1 MDFYLLEFRLK
12 GIKNIEKEIAI
23 NFYKQDIRNFN
34 RENYNVK
41 GIFGPNGIGKTAVIK
56 GIEILRN
63 IVLDS
68 DYLILKSSLLN
79 EIINK
84 KLKECYLSSEFL
96 IIDKN
101 NKKHVFEH
109 SVNLKIENGKIIIT
123 KEIINKKKLDRKEI
137 LKTLIIENGKINKEK
152 SNYFKNLDEIEKLS
166 MNLLD
171 RKSIIKLIIDNV
183 EKNIEKEGTNELK
196 SEKFEFIYLYVLYLK
211 VNVFTHSED
220 SHYKMVYINFENQ
233 NWLDKIYIDYVNQE
247 AKKRNILSKTKEK
260 IENLNKNLKR
270 KERFLKLFNP
280 ELNKIEFEKKDFDE
294 NYYEIEYVFN
304 YKDYKINFEYESMGM
319 KSLFRL
325 FDVLDTVNNGG
336 IVFVD
341 EIDMSIHDLYLNR
354 LIEFFAENGKGQFT
368 FTAHNTSILD
378 TLKKYKNSI
387 DFMTEYQE
395 IKPWIKNGNY
405 SPRKQYLEG
414 MLPNMP
420 YNIEYY
426 DFFEIFDTSEEEG

>member
-1 MDFYLLEFRLK
+1 MDFYLLGFRLN

-41 GIFGPNGIGKTAVIK
+41 GIFGRNGIGKTAIIK

-233 NWLDKIYIDYVNQE
+233 NWLDKIYVDYINQE

-325 FDVLDTVNNGG
+325 FDVLDTVNNSG

-354 LIEFFAENGKGQFT
+354 LIEFFAENGKGQFV

-426 DFFEIFDTSEEEG
+426 DFFEIFNTFEEEN

>member
-23 NFYKQDIRNFN
+23 NFYKQDIRKFN

-41 GIFGPNGIGKTAVIK
+41 GIFGRNGIGKTAIIK

-68 DYLILKSSLLN
+68 DYLILKSSLLK

-101 NKKHVFEH
+101 NKKHIFEH
-109 SVNLKIENGKIIIT
+109 SINLKIENGKIIIT
-123 KEIINKKKLDRKEI
+123 KEIIHKKKLDRKEI
-137 LKTLIIENGKINKEK
+137 LKTLIIENGEINKNK
-152 SNYFKNLDEIEKLS
+152 SNYFKNLNEIEKLS

-171 RKSIIKLIIDNV
+171 RKSIIKLIIDDV
-183 EKNIEKEGTNELK
+183 EKNIEKDEPK
-196 SEKFEFIYLYVLYLK
+196 SGKFEFIYLYVLYSK
-211 VNVFTHSED
+211 INIFTHLED

-233 NWLDKIYIDYVNQE
+233 NWLDKIYVDYVNQE
-247 AKKRNILSKTKEK
+247 AKKRNVLSKTKEE
-260 IENLNKNLKR
+260 IENLSKNLKR
-270 KERFLKLFNP
+270 KEIFLKLFNP

-354 LIEFFAENGKGQFT
+354 LIEFFAENGKGQFV

-405 SPRKQYLEG
+405 SPRKQYFEG

-426 DFFEIFDTSEEEG
+426 DFFEIFNMFEEEN

>member
-1 MDFYLLEFRLK
+1 MEFYLLEFRLN
-12 GIKNIEKEIAI
+12 GIKNIEKTIEIS
-23 NFYKQDIRNFN
+23 FYKQDIRNFN

-41 GIFGPNGIGKTAVIK
+41 GIFGRNGIGKTAIIK

-84 KLKECYLSSEFL
+84 KLKECYLSAEFL
-96 IIDKN
+96 VVDKN
-101 NKKHVFEH
+101 NKKHIFEH
-109 SVNLKIENGKIIIT
+109 SINLKIKNGKIIIT

-152 SNYFKNLDEIEKLS
+152 SNYLKNLDEIEKLS

-171 RKSIIKLIIDNV
+171 RKSIIKLVIDDV
-183 EKNIEKEGTNELK
+183 EKNIEKDGTNELK

-211 VNVFTHSED
+211 INVFTHLED

-247 AKKRNILSKTKEK
+247 AKKRNILSKTKEE
-260 IENLNKNLKR
+260 IENLNKNLRR

-280 ELNKIEFEKKDFDE
+280 ELDKIEFEKKDFDE

-354 LIEFFAENGKGQFT
+354 LIEFFTENGKGQFV

-426 DFFEIFDTSEEEG
+426 DFFEIFNTFEQEN

>member
-23 NFYKQDIRNFN
+23 NFYKQDIRKFN

-41 GIFGPNGIGKTAVIK
+41 GIFGRNGIGKTAIIK

-233 NWLDKIYIDYVNQE
+233 NWLDKIYVDYINQE

-325 FDVLDTVNNGG
+325 FDVLDTVNNSG

-354 LIEFFAENGKGQFT
+354 LIEFFAENGKGQFV

-426 DFFEIFDTSEEEG
+426 DFFEIFNTFEEEN

>member
-23 NFYKQDIRNFN
+23 NFYKQDIRKFN

-41 GIFGPNGIGKTAVIK
+41 GIFGRNGIGKTAIIK

-68 DYLILKSSLLN
+68 DYLILKSSLLK

-101 NKKHVFEH
+101 NKKHIFEH
-109 SVNLKIENGKIIIT
+109 SINLKIENEKIIIT

-137 LKTLIIENGKINKEK
+137 LKTLIIENGEINKNK
-152 SNYFKNLDEIEKLS
+152 SNYFKNLNEIEKLS

-171 RKSIIKLIIDNV
+171 RKSIIKLIIDDV
-183 EKNIEKEGTNELK
+183 EKNIEKDEPK
-196 SEKFEFIYLYVLYLK
+196 SGKFEFIYLYVLYSK
-211 VNVFTHSED
+211 INIFTHLED

-233 NWLDKIYIDYVNQE
+233 NWLDKIYVDYVNQE
-247 AKKRNILSKTKEK
+247 AKKRNVLSKTKEE
-260 IENLNKNLKR
+260 IENLSKNLKR
-270 KERFLKLFNP
+270 KEIFLKLFNP

-354 LIEFFAENGKGQFT
+354 LIEFFAENGKGQFV

-426 DFFEIFDTSEEEG
+426 DFFEIFTTSEEEG

>member
-1 MDFYLLEFRLK
+1 M
-12 GIKNIEKEIAI
+12 
-23 NFYKQDIRNFN
+23 
-34 RENYNVK
+34 
-41 GIFGPNGIGKTAVIK
+41 
-56 GIEILRN
+56 
-63 IVLDS
+63 
-68 DYLILKSSLLN
+68 
-79 EIINK
+79 NK
-84 KLKECYLSSEFL
+84 K
-96 IIDKN
+96 
-101 NKKHVFEH
+101 
-109 SVNLKIENGKIIIT
+109 
-123 KEIINKKKLDRKEI
+123 
-137 LKTLIIENGKINKEK
+137 EK
-152 SNYFKNLDEIEKLS
+152 
-166 MNLLD
+166 
-171 RKSIIKLIIDNV
+171 
-183 EKNIEKEGTNELK
+183 
-196 SEKFEFIYLYVLYLK
+196 
-211 VNVFTHSED
+211 
-220 SHYKMVYINFENQ
+220 
-233 NWLDKIYIDYVNQE
+233 
-247 AKKRNILSKTKEK
+247 
-260 IENLNKNLKR
+260 
-270 KERFLKLFNP
+270 FLKLFNP
-280 ELNKIEFEKKDFDE
+280 ELNKIEFKKKDYDQD
-294 NYYEIEYVFN
+294 YYQIEYIFC

-426 DFFEIFDTSEEEG
+426 DFFEIFNISEEKN

>member
-12 GIKNIEKEIAI
+12 GIKNIEKEITI

-41 GIFGPNGIGKTAVIK
+41 GIFGRNGIGKTAIIK

-68 DYLILKSSLLN
+68 DYLILKNSLLN
-79 EIINK
+79 EMINK
-84 KLKECYLSSEFL
+84 KLKKCHLSTEFL
-96 IIDKN
+96 VIDEEKR
-101 NKKHVFEH
+101 KHIFEH
-109 SVNLKIENGKIIIT
+109 SIDLKLENGKIIIT

-137 LKTLIIENGKINKEK
+137 SRTLIIENGEINKSK
-152 SNYFKNLDEIEKLS
+152 SNYFKNLDGIEKLS

-171 RKSIIKLIIDNV
+171 RKSIVKLLVNDIV
-183 EKNIEKEGTNELK
+183 KGRKNRLE
-196 SEKFEFIYLYVLYLK
+196 SEKFEFIYLYVLYSK
-211 VNVFTHSED
+211 INVFTHLED
-220 SHYKMVYINFENQ
+220 SHYKMVSVNFENQ
-233 NWLDKIYIDYVNQE
+233 NWLDKIYIDYINQE
-247 AKKRNILSKTKEK
+247 GKKRNILVKTKEEINFLK
-260 IENLNKNLKR
+260 KSLKR
-270 KERFLKLFNP
+270 KEKFLKLFNP
-280 ELNKIEFEKKDFDE
+280 EIEKIEFEKKDFDE
-294 NYYEIEYVFN
+294 KYYEIEYIFC
-304 YKDYKINFEYESMGM
+304 YKEYKINFEYESMGM

-325 FDVLDTVNNGG
+325 FDVLDTVNNGE
-336 IVFVD
+336 IVFID

-354 LIEFFAENGKGQFT
+354 LIEFFAENGKGQFV

-387 DFMTEYQE
+387 DFVTEYQE

-426 DFFEIFDTSEEEG
+426 DFFEIFNT

>member
-1 MDFYLLEFRLK
+1 M
-12 GIKNIEKEIAI
+12 
-23 NFYKQDIRNFN
+23 
-34 RENYNVK
+34 
-41 GIFGPNGIGKTAVIK
+41 
-56 GIEILRN
+56 
-63 IVLDS
+63 
-68 DYLILKSSLLN
+68 LN

-101 NKKHVFEH
+101 NKKHIFEH
-109 SVNLKIENGKIIIT
+109 SIKLKIENGKIIIT

-137 LKTLIIENGKINKEK
+137 LKTLIIENGEINKEK

-166 MNLLD
+166 MNLLE
-171 RKSIIKLIIDNV
+171 RKSIIKLLVNDIIKD
-183 EKNIEKEGTNELK
+183 KKSKFG
-196 SEKFEFIYLYVLYLK
+196 SEKFEFIYLYTLYSK
-211 VNVFTHSED
+211 INVFTHFED
-220 SHYKMVYINFENQ
+220 IHYKMVSVNFENK
-233 NWLDKIYIDYVNQE
+233 NWLDKIYIDYINQE
-247 AKKRNILSKTKEK
+247 GKKRNILLKTKEEIDFLK
-260 IENLNKNLKR
+260 KSLNR

-280 ELNKIEFEKKDFDE
+280 EIEKIDFEKRDFDE
-294 NYYEIEYVFN
+294 KYYEIEYIFC
-304 YKDYKINFEYESMGM
+304 YKEYKINFEYESMGM

-325 FDVLDTVNNGG
+325 FDVLDTVNNDG

-354 LIEFFAENGKGQFT
+354 LIEFFAENGKGQFI

-387 DFMTEYQE
+387 DFMTEYKE

-426 DFFEIFDTSEEEG
+426 DFFEIFNT

>member
-1 MDFYLLEFRLK
+1 MDFYLLEFKLN

-23 NFYKQDIRNFN
+23 SFYKQDIRKFN

-41 GIFGPNGIGKTAVIK
+41 GIFGRNGIGKTAIIK

-84 KLKECYLSSEFL
+84 KLKECYLSVEFL
-96 IIDKN
+96 VVDKD
-101 NKKHVFEH
+101 NKKHIFEH
-109 SVNLKIENGKIIIT
+109 SINLKIKNGKIIIT
-123 KEIINKKKLDRKEI
+123 KEIINKKKLDRKEV
-137 LKTLIIENGKINKEK
+137 LKTLIIENGEINKDK
-152 SNYFKNLDEIEKLS
+152 SNYFKNLDEIVKLS

-171 RKSIIKLIIDNV
+171 RKSIINLVIDNIG
-183 EKNIEKEGTNELK
+183 EQK
-196 SEKFEFIYLYVLYLK
+196 SEKFEYMYLYLLYLK
-211 VNVFTHSED
+211 INIFTHLED
-220 SHYKMVYINFENQ
+220 NHNKNLFINFEDLK
-233 NWLDKIYIDYVNQE
+233 WFDKVYFDYVNRE
-247 AKKRNILSKTKEK
+247 AKKRNILSKNKEE
-260 IENLNKNLKR
+260 IDFLNKSLKR

-280 ELNKIEFEKKDFDE
+280 ELDKINFEKKDFDE

-354 LIEFFAENGKGQFT
+354 LIEFFAKNGKGQFT

-426 DFFEIFDTSEEEG
+426 DFFEIFNTFEEEN

>member
-1 MDFYLLEFRLK
+1 MEFYLLEFRLK

-23 NFYKQDIRNFN
+23 NFYKQDIRKFN
-34 RENYNVK
+34 RDNYNVK
-41 GIFGPNGIGKTAVIK
+41 GIFGRNGIGKTAIIK

-63 IVLDS
+63 IVLDN
-68 DYLILKSSLLN
+68 DYLILKNSLLN
-79 EIINK
+79 EMINK
-84 KLKECYLSSEFL
+84 KLKKCHLSTEFL
-96 IIDKN
+96 VVDEEKR
-101 NKKHVFEH
+101 KHIFEH
-109 SVNLKIENGKIIIT
+109 SIDLKLENGKIIIT

-137 LKTLIIENGKINKEK
+137 SRTLIIENGEINKSK
-152 SNYFKNLDEIEKLS
+152 SNYFKKLDGIEKLS

-171 RKSIIKLIIDNV
+171 RKSIVKLLVNDIV
-183 EKNIEKEGTNELK
+183 KGRKNRLE
-196 SEKFEFIYLYVLYLK
+196 SEKFEFIYLYVLYSK
-211 VNVFTHSED
+211 INVFTHLED
-220 SHYKMVYINFENQ
+220 SHYKMVSVNFENQ
-233 NWLDKIYIDYVNQE
+233 NWIDKIYIDYINQE
-247 AKKRNILSKTKEK
+247 GKKRNILLKTKEEINFLK
-260 IENLNKNLKR
+260 KSLKR
-270 KERFLKLFNP
+270 KEKFLKLFNP
-280 ELNKIEFEKKDFDE
+280 EIEKIEFEKKDFDE
-294 NYYEIEYVFN
+294 KYYEIEYIFC
-304 YKDYKINFEYESMGM
+304 YKEYKINFEYESMGM

-387 DFMTEYQE
+387 DFVTEYQE

-426 DFFEIFDTSEEEG
+426 DFFEIFNT

>member
-1 MDFYLLEFRLK
+1 MEFYLLEFRLN
-12 GIKNIEKEIAI
+12 GIKNIEKTIEIS
-23 NFYKQDIRNFN
+23 FYKQDIRNFN
-34 RENYNVK
+34 RGNYNVK
-41 GIFGPNGIGKTAVIK
+41 GIFGRNGIGKTAVIK

-171 RKSIIKLIIDNV
+171 RKSIIKLVIDDV
-183 EKNIEKEGTNELK
+183 EKNIEKDWTNELK
-196 SEKFEFIYLYVLYLK
+196 SEKFGFIYLNVLYLK
-211 VNVFTHSED
+211 INVFTHLED
-220 SHYKMVYINFENQ
+220 SHYKMVYINFGNQ
-233 NWLDKIYIDYVNQE
+233 NWLDKIYVDYINQE

-325 FDVLDTVNNGG
+325 FDVLDTVNNSG

-426 DFFEIFDTSEEEG
+426 DFFEIFNTFEE

>member
-1 MDFYLLEFRLK
+1 MEFYLLEFRLN
-12 GIKNIEKEIAI
+12 GIKNIEKTIEIS
-23 NFYKQDIRNFN
+23 FYKQDIRNFN

-41 GIFGPNGIGKTAVIK
+41 GIFGRNGIGKTAVIK

-84 KLKECYLSSEFL
+84 KLKECYLSAEFL
-96 IIDKN
+96 VVDKN
-101 NKKHVFEH
+101 NKKHIFEH
-109 SVNLKIENGKIIIT
+109 SINLKIENGKIIIT

-137 LKTLIIENGKINKEK
+137 LKTLIIENGNINKEK

-211 VNVFTHSED
+211 VNVFTHLED

-247 AKKRNILSKTKEK
+247 AKKRNILSKTKEE

-426 DFFEIFDTSEEEG
+426 DFFEIFNTFEEEN

>member
-1 MDFYLLEFRLK
+1 MDFYLLEFRLN
-12 GIKNIEKEIAI
+12 GIKNIEKEIVI
-23 NFYKQDIRNFN
+23 SFYKQDIRNFN

-41 GIFGPNGIGKTAVIK
+41 GIFGRNGIGKTAIIK

-63 IVLDS
+63 IVID
-68 DYLILKSSLLN
+68 DEYLILKNDLLM
-79 EIINK
+79 ELINK
-84 KLKECYLSSEFL
+84 KLKECYLSTEFL
-96 IIDKN
+96 VIDEEN
-101 NKKHVFEH
+101 NKHVLEH
-109 SVNLKIENGKIIIT
+109 VINLKIKNGKVIIT

-137 LKTLIIENGKINKEK
+137 LKTLIILNEKIDKNN
-152 SNYFKNLDEIEKLS
+152 SNYFENLNEIESIS
-166 MNLLD
+166 MNLLSK
-171 RKSIIKLIIDNV
+171 RSIIKLIFENLKENKEYL
-183 EKNIEKEGTNELK
+183 EKIEE
-196 SEKFEFIYLYVLYLK
+196 FEIAYIYILYLK
-211 VNVFTHSED
+211 INIYTHLDDEYYRIFSLKFTDEKWFNDIFFDLMNREGRNKKFISKDRKED
-220 SHYKMVYINFENQ
+220 
-233 NWLDKIYIDYVNQE
+233 L
-247 AKKRNILSKTKEK
+247 EK
-260 IENLNKNLKR
+260 NLNK
-270 KERFLKLFNP
+270 KEKFLKLFNP
-280 ELNKIEFEKKDFDE
+280 ELNKIEFEKKDYDQD
-294 NYYEIEYVFN
+294 YYEIEYIFC
-304 YKDYKINFEYESMGM
+304 YKDYKINLQYESMGM

-325 FDVLDTVNNGG
+325 FDALDTVNNGG

-426 DFFEIFDTSEEEG
+426 DFFEIFTTSEEEG

>member
-23 NFYKQDIRNFN
+23 NFYKQDIRKFN

-41 GIFGPNGIGKTAVIK
+41 GIFGRNGIGKTAIIK

-68 DYLILKSSLLN
+68 DYLTLKNSLLN
-79 EIINK
+79 EMINK
-84 KLKECYLSSEFL
+84 KLKKCYLSTEFL
-96 IIDKN
+96 VIDEDN
-101 NKKHVFEH
+101 RKHIFEH
-109 SVNLKIENGKIIIT
+109 SIDLKLENGKVIII

-137 LKTLIIENGKINKEK
+137 LRTLIIENGEINRSK

-166 MNLLD
+166 MNLLE
-171 RKSIIKLIIDNV
+171 RKSIIKLLVNDIIKDKKSKF
-183 EKNIEKEGTNELK
+183 E
-196 SEKFEFIYLYVLYLK
+196 SEKFEFIYLYALYSK
-211 VNVFTHSED
+211 INVFTHLED
-220 SHYKMVYINFENQ
+220 IHYKMVSVNFENQ
-233 NWLDKIYIDYVNQE
+233 NWLDKIYIDYINQE
-247 AKKRNILSKTKEK
+247 GKKRNILLKTKEEIDFLK
-260 IENLNKNLKR
+260 KSLNR

-280 ELNKIEFEKKDFDE
+280 EIGKIDFEKRDFDE
-294 NYYEIEYVFN
+294 KYYEIEYIFC
-304 YKDYKINFEYESMGM
+304 YKEYKINFEYESMGM

-354 LIEFFAENGKGQFT
+354 LIEFFAENGKGQFV

-387 DFMTEYQE
+387 DFMTEYKE
-395 IKPWIKNGNY
+395 IKPWIKNGHY

-426 DFFEIFDTSEEEG
+426 DFFEIFNT

>member
-1 MDFYLLEFRLK
+1 MEFYLLEFRLK

-23 NFYKQDIRNFN
+23 NFYKQDIRKFN
-34 RENYNVK
+34 RDNYNVK
-41 GIFGPNGIGKTAVIK
+41 GIFGRNGIGKTAIIK

-63 IVLDS
+63 IVLDN
-68 DYLILKSSLLN
+68 DYLILKNSLLN
-79 EIINK
+79 EMINK
-84 KLKECYLSSEFL
+84 KLKKCHLSTEFL
-96 IIDKN
+96 VIDEEKR
-101 NKKHVFEH
+101 KHIFEH
-109 SVNLKIENGKIIIT
+109 SIDLKLENGKIIIT

-137 LKTLIIENGKINKEK
+137 SRTLIIENGKINKSK
-152 SNYFKNLDEIEKLS
+152 SNYFKNLDGIEKLS

-171 RKSIIKLIIDNV
+171 RKSIVKLLVNDIV
-183 EKNIEKEGTNELK
+183 KGRKNRLE
-196 SEKFEFIYLYVLYLK
+196 SEKFEFIYLYVLYSK
-211 VNVFTHSED
+211 INVFTHLED
-220 SHYKMVYINFENQ
+220 SHYKMVSVNFENQ
-233 NWLDKIYIDYVNQE
+233 NWLDKIYIDYINQE
-247 AKKRNILSKTKEK
+247 GKKRNILLKTKEEINFLK
-260 IENLNKNLKR
+260 KSLKR
-270 KERFLKLFNP
+270 KEKFLKLFNP
-280 ELNKIEFEKKDFDE
+280 EIEKIEFEKKDFDE
-294 NYYEIEYVFN
+294 KYYEIEYIFC
-304 YKDYKINFEYESMGM
+304 YKEYKINFEYESMGM

-325 FDVLDTVNNGG
+325 FDVLDTINNGG

-387 DFMTEYQE
+387 DFITEYQE

-426 DFFEIFDTSEEEG
+426 DFFEIFNTFEEEN

>member
-1 MDFYLLEFRLK
+1 MEFYLLEFRLN
-12 GIKNIEKEIAI
+12 GIKNIEKEIVI
-23 NFYKQDIRNFN
+23 SFYKQDIRKFN

-41 GIFGPNGIGKTAVIK
+41 GIFGRNGIGKTAVIK

-68 DYLILKSSLLN
+68 DYLILKSGLLN

-84 KLKECYLSSEFL
+84 KLKECYLSAEFL
-96 IIDKN
+96 VVDKN
-101 NKKHVFEH
+101 NKKHIFEH
-109 SVNLKIENGKIIIT
+109 SINLKIENGKIIIT

-137 LKTLIIENGKINKEK
+137 LKTLIIENGKINKNK

-171 RKSIIKLIIDNV
+171 RKSIVNLIMN
-183 EKNIEKEGTNELK
+183 NIYENYGEMKIEDIGKENLD
-196 SEKFEFIYLYVLYLK
+196 FIHMHILYHTI
-211 VNVFTHSED
+211 NIFTHVED
-220 SHYKMVYINFENQ
+220 EYYKIFSP
-233 NWLDKIYIDYVNQE
+233 KITDEKWFNEVFFDLMNRE
-247 AKKRNILSKTKEK
+247 GRNKKFIFKDRIEDLEK
-260 IENLNKNLKR
+260 NLNK
-270 KERFLKLFNP
+270 KEKFLKLFNP

-325 FDVLDTVNNGG
+325 FDVLDTINNGG

-426 DFFEIFDTSEEEG
+426 DFFEIFTTSEEEG

>member
-23 NFYKQDIRNFN
+23 NFYKQDIRKFN

-41 GIFGPNGIGKTAVIK
+41 GIFGRNGIGKTAIIK

-68 DYLILKSSLLN
+68 DYLTLKNSLLN
-79 EIINK
+79 EMINK
-84 KLKECYLSSEFL
+84 KLKKCYLSTEFL
-96 IIDKN
+96 VIDEDN
-101 NKKHVFEH
+101 RKHIFEH
-109 SVNLKIENGKIIIT
+109 SIDLKLENGKVIII

-137 LKTLIIENGKINKEK
+137 LRTLIIENGEINRSK

-166 MNLLD
+166 MNLLE
-171 RKSIIKLIIDNV
+171 RKSIIKLLVNDIIKDKKSKF
-183 EKNIEKEGTNELK
+183 E
-196 SEKFEFIYLYVLYLK
+196 SEKFEFIYLYALYSK
-211 VNVFTHSED
+211 INVFTHLED
-220 SHYKMVYINFENQ
+220 IHYKMVSVNFENQ
-233 NWLDKIYIDYVNQE
+233 NWLDKIYIDYINQE
-247 AKKRNILSKTKEK
+247 GKKRNILLKTKEEIDFLK
-260 IENLNKNLKR
+260 KSLNR

-280 ELNKIEFEKKDFDE
+280 EIGKIDFEKRDFDE
-294 NYYEIEYVFN
+294 KYYEIEYIFC
-304 YKDYKINFEYESMGM
+304 YKEYKINFEYESMGM

-341 EIDMSIHDLYLNR
+341 EIDMSTHDLYLNR
-354 LIEFFAENGKGQFT
+354 LIEFFAENGKGQFV

-387 DFMTEYQE
+387 DFMTEYKE

-426 DFFEIFDTSEEEG
+426 DFFEIFNT

>member
-1 MDFYLLEFRLK
+1 MDFYLLEFKLD

-23 NFYKQDIRNFN
+23 SFYKQDIRKFN

-41 GIFGPNGIGKTAVIK
+41 GIFGRNGIGKTAIIK

-233 NWLDKIYIDYVNQE
+233 NWLDKIYVDYINQE

-341 EIDMSIHDLYLNR
+341 EIDMSIHDLYLNK

-426 DFFEIFDTSEEEG
+426 DFFEIFNISEEKN

>member
-1 MDFYLLEFRLK
+1 MDFYLLGFRLN

-41 GIFGPNGIGKTAVIK
+41 GIFGRNGIGKTAIIK

-101 NKKHVFEH
+101 NKKHVFKH

-211 VNVFTHSED
+211 VNVFTHLED
-220 SHYKMVYINFENQ
+220 SYYKMVYINFENQ
-233 NWLDKIYIDYVNQE
+233 NWLDKIYVDYINQE

-280 ELNKIEFEKKDFDE
+280 ELNKIEFEKKDSDE

-354 LIEFFAENGKGQFT
+354 LIEFFAENGKGQFV

-426 DFFEIFDTSEEEG
+426 DFFEIFTASEEEG

>member
-1 MDFYLLEFRLK
+1 MDFYLLEFKLN

-23 NFYKQDIRNFN
+23 SFYKQDIRKFN

-41 GIFGPNGIGKTAVIK
+41 GIFGRNGIGKTAIIK

-68 DYLILKSSLLN
+68 DYLILKSNLLN

-101 NKKHVFEH
+101 NKKHIFEH
-109 SVNLKIENGKIIIT
+109 SINLKIENGKIIIT

-137 LKTLIIENGKINKEK
+137 LKTLIIENGKINKNK

-171 RKSIIKLIIDNV
+171 RKSIANLIMNNIYENYGEMKIEDIGKENLDFIHMHILYHTINIFTHVEDEYYKIFSPKITDEKWFNEVFFDLMNREGKNKKLIKKIKKEIENL
-183 EKNIEKEGTNELK
+183 EKNIKR
-196 SEKFEFIYLYVLYLK
+196 
-211 VNVFTHSED
+211 
-220 SHYKMVYINFENQ
+220 KMV
-233 NWLDKIYIDYVNQE
+233 
-247 AKKRNILSKTKEK
+247 
-260 IENLNKNLKR
+260 
-270 KERFLKLFNP
+270 FLKIFNP
-280 ELNKIEFEKKDFDE
+280 EIKKIEFEKKDYDQD
-294 NYYEIEYVFN
+294 YYEIEYIFC
-304 YKDYKINFEYESMGM
+304 YKDYKINLQYESMGM

-336 IVFVD
+336 IVFID

-426 DFFEIFDTSEEEG
+426 DFFEIFNTFEEEN

>member
-34 RENYNVK
+34 RKNYNVK
-41 GIFGPNGIGKTAVIK
+41 GIFGRNGIGKTAIIK

-233 NWLDKIYIDYVNQE
+233 NWLDKIYVDYINQE

-325 FDVLDTVNNGG
+325 FDVLDTVNNSG

-354 LIEFFAENGKGQFT
+354 LIEFFAENGKGQFV

>member
-41 GIFGPNGIGKTAVIK
+41 GIFGRNGIGKTAIIK

-68 DYLILKSSLLN
+68 DYLTLKNSLLN
-79 EIINK
+79 EMINK
-84 KLKECYLSSEFL
+84 KLKKCYLSTEFL
-96 IIDKN
+96 VIDEDN
-101 NKKHVFEH
+101 RKHIFEH
-109 SVNLKIENGKIIIT
+109 SIDLKLENGKVIII

-137 LKTLIIENGKINKEK
+137 LRTLIIENGEINRSK

-166 MNLLD
+166 MNLLE
-171 RKSIIKLIIDNV
+171 RKSIIKLLVNDIIKDKKSKF
-183 EKNIEKEGTNELK
+183 E
-196 SEKFEFIYLYVLYLK
+196 SEKFEFIYLYALYSK
-211 VNVFTHSED
+211 INVFTHLED
-220 SHYKMVYINFENQ
+220 IHYKMVSVNFENQ
-233 NWLDKIYIDYVNQE
+233 NWLDKIYIDYINQE
-247 AKKRNILSKTKEK
+247 GKKRNILLKTKEEIDFLK
-260 IENLNKNLKR
+260 KSLNR

-280 ELNKIEFEKKDFDE
+280 EIGKIDFEKRDFDE
-294 NYYEIEYVFN
+294 KYYEIEYIFC
-304 YKDYKINFEYESMGM
+304 YKEYKINFEYESMGM

-354 LIEFFAENGKGQFT
+354 LIEFFAENGKGQFV

-387 DFMTEYQE
+387 DFMTEYKE
-395 IKPWIKNGNY
+395 IKPWKKNGNY

-426 DFFEIFDTSEEEG
+426 DFFEIFNT

>member
-1 MDFYLLEFRLK
+1 MEFYLLEFRLK

-23 NFYKQDIRNFN
+23 NFYKQDIRKFN
-34 RENYNVK
+34 RDNYNVK
-41 GIFGPNGIGKTAVIK
+41 GIFGRNGIGKTAIIK

-63 IVLDS
+63 IVLDN
-68 DYLILKSSLLN
+68 DYLILKNSLLN
-79 EIINK
+79 EMINK
-84 KLKECYLSSEFL
+84 KLKKCHLSTEFL
-96 IIDKN
+96 VVDEEKR
-101 NKKHVFEH
+101 KHIFEH
-109 SVNLKIENGKIIIT
+109 SIDLKLENGKIIIT

-137 LKTLIIENGKINKEK
+137 SRTLIIENGEINKSK
-152 SNYFKNLDEIEKLS
+152 SNYFKKLDGIEKLS

-171 RKSIIKLIIDNV
+171 RKSIVKLLVNDIV
-183 EKNIEKEGTNELK
+183 KGRKNRLE
-196 SEKFEFIYLYVLYLK
+196 SEKFEFIYLYVLYSK
-211 VNVFTHSED
+211 INVFTHLED
-220 SHYKMVYINFENQ
+220 SHYKMVSVNFENQ
-233 NWLDKIYIDYVNQE
+233 NWLDKIYIDYINQE
-247 AKKRNILSKTKEK
+247 GKKRNILLKTKEEINFLK
-260 IENLNKNLKR
+260 KSLKR
-270 KERFLKLFNP
+270 KEKFLKLFNP
-280 ELNKIEFEKKDFDE
+280 EIEKIEFEKKDFDE
-294 NYYEIEYVFN
+294 KYYEIEYIFC
-304 YKDYKINFEYESMGM
+304 YKEYKINFEYESMGM

-354 LIEFFAENGKGQFT
+354 LIEFFAENGKGQFV

-387 DFMTEYQE
+387 DFVTEYQE

-426 DFFEIFDTSEEEG
+426 DFFEIFNM

>member
-1 MDFYLLEFRLK
+1 MDFYLLGFRLN

-41 GIFGPNGIGKTAVIK
+41 GIFGRNGIGKTAIIK

-63 IVLDS
+63 IVLDN
-68 DYLILKSSLLN
+68 DYLILKNSLLN
-79 EIINK
+79 EMINK
-84 KLKECYLSSEFL
+84 KLKKCHLSTEFL
-96 IIDKN
+96 VIDEEKR
-101 NKKHVFEH
+101 KHIFEH
-109 SVNLKIENGKIIIT
+109 SIDLKLENGKIIIT

-137 LKTLIIENGKINKEK
+137 SRTLIIENGEINKSK
-152 SNYFKNLDEIEKLS
+152 SNYFKNLDGIEKLS

-171 RKSIIKLIIDNV
+171 RKSIVKLLVNDIV
-183 EKNIEKEGTNELK
+183 KGRKNRLE
-196 SEKFEFIYLYVLYLK
+196 SEKFEFIYLYVLYSK
-211 VNVFTHSED
+211 INVFTHLED
-220 SHYKMVYINFENQ
+220 SHYKMVSVNFENQ
-233 NWLDKIYIDYVNQE
+233 NWLDKIYIDYINQE
-247 AKKRNILSKTKEK
+247 GKKRNILLKTKEEINFLK
-260 IENLNKNLKR
+260 KSLKR
-270 KERFLKLFNP
+270 KEKFLKLFNP
-280 ELNKIEFEKKDFDE
+280 EIEKIEFEKKDFDE
-294 NYYEIEYVFN
+294 KYYEIEYIFC
-304 YKDYKINFEYESMGM
+304 YKEYKINFEYESMGM

-354 LIEFFAENGKGQFT
+354 LIEFFAENGKGQFV

-387 DFMTEYQE
+387 DFVTEYQE

-426 DFFEIFDTSEEEG
+426 DFFEIFNT

>member
-1 MDFYLLEFRLK
+1 MEFYLLEFRLK

-23 NFYKQDIRNFN
+23 NFYKQDIRKFN
-34 RENYNVK
+34 RDNYNVK
-41 GIFGPNGIGKTAVIK
+41 GIFGRNGIGKTAIIK

-63 IVLDS
+63 IVLDN
-68 DYLILKSSLLN
+68 DYLILKNSLLN
-79 EIINK
+79 EMINK
-84 KLKECYLSSEFL
+84 KLKKCHLSTEFL
-96 IIDKN
+96 VVDEEKR
-101 NKKHVFEH
+101 KHIFEH
-109 SVNLKIENGKIIIT
+109 SIDLKLENGKIIIT

-137 LKTLIIENGKINKEK
+137 SRTLIIENGEINKSK
-152 SNYFKNLDEIEKLS
+152 SNYFKKLDGIEKLS

-171 RKSIIKLIIDNV
+171 RKSIVKLLVNDIV
-183 EKNIEKEGTNELK
+183 KGRKNRLE
-196 SEKFEFIYLYVLYLK
+196 SEKFEFIYLYVLYSK
-211 VNVFTHSED
+211 INVFTHLED
-220 SHYKMVYINFENQ
+220 SHYKMVSVNFENQ
-233 NWLDKIYIDYVNQE
+233 NWLDKIYIDYINQE
-247 AKKRNILSKTKEK
+247 GKKRNILLKTKEEINFLK
-260 IENLNKNLKR
+260 KSLKR
-270 KERFLKLFNP
+270 KEKFLKLFNP
-280 ELNKIEFEKKDFDE
+280 EIEKIEFEKKDFDE
-294 NYYEIEYVFN
+294 KYYEIEYIFC
-304 YKDYKINFEYESMGM
+304 YKEYKINFEYESMGM

-341 EIDMSIHDLYLNR
+341 EIDMSINDLYLNR
-354 LIEFFAENGKGQFT
+354 LIEFFAENGKGQFV

-387 DFMTEYQE
+387 DFVTEYQE

-426 DFFEIFDTSEEEG
+426 DFFEIFNT

>member
-1 MDFYLLEFRLK
+1 MEFYLLEFRLK

-23 NFYKQDIRNFN
+23 NFYKQDIRKFN
-34 RENYNVK
+34 RDNYNVK
-41 GIFGPNGIGKTAVIK
+41 GIFGRNGIGKTAIIK

-63 IVLDS
+63 IVLDN
-68 DYLILKSSLLN
+68 DYLILKNSLLN
-79 EIINK
+79 EMINK
-84 KLKECYLSSEFL
+84 KLKKCHLSTEFL
-96 IIDKN
+96 VVDEEKR
-101 NKKHVFEH
+101 KHIFEH
-109 SVNLKIENGKIIIT
+109 SIDLKLENGKIIIT

-137 LKTLIIENGKINKEK
+137 SRTLIIENGEINKSK
-152 SNYFKNLDEIEKLS
+152 SNYFKKLDGIEKLS

-171 RKSIIKLIIDNV
+171 RKSIVKLLVNDIV
-183 EKNIEKEGTNELK
+183 KGRKNRLE
-196 SEKFEFIYLYVLYLK
+196 SEKFEFIYLYVLYSK
-211 VNVFTHSED
+211 INVFTHLED
-220 SHYKMVYINFENQ
+220 SHYKMVSVNFENQ
-233 NWLDKIYIDYVNQE
+233 NWLDKIYIDYINQE
-247 AKKRNILSKTKEK
+247 GKKRNILLKTKEEINFLK
-260 IENLNKNLKR
+260 KSLKR
-270 KERFLKLFNP
+270 KEKFLKLFNP
-280 ELNKIEFEKKDFDE
+280 EIEKIEFEKKDFDE
-294 NYYEIEYVFN
+294 KYYEIEYIFC
-304 YKDYKINFEYESMGM
+304 YKEYKINFEYESMGM

-325 FDVLDTVNNGG
+325 FDVLDTVNNSG

-354 LIEFFAENGKGQFT
+354 LIEFFAENGKGQFV

-387 DFMTEYQE
+387 DFVTEYQE

-426 DFFEIFDTSEEEG
+426 DFFEIFNT

>member
-1 MDFYLLEFRLK
+1 MDFYLLEFKLN
-12 GIKNIEKEIAI
+12 GIKNIEKEIVI
-23 NFYKQDIRNFN
+23 SFYKQDIRKFN

-41 GIFGPNGIGKTAVIK
+41 GIFGRNGIGKTAVIK

-68 DYLILKSSLLN
+68 DYLILKSGLLN

-84 KLKECYLSSEFL
+84 KLKECYLSAEFL
-96 IIDKN
+96 VVDKK
-101 NKKHVFEH
+101 NKKHIFEH
-109 SVNLKIENGKIIIT
+109 SINLKIENGKIIIT

-137 LKTLIIENGKINKEK
+137 LKTLIIENGKINKNK

-171 RKSIIKLIIDNV
+171 RKSIINLIMN
-183 EKNIEKEGTNELK
+183 NIYENYGEMKIEDIGKENLD
-196 SEKFEFIYLYVLYLK
+196 FIHMHILYHTI
-211 VNVFTHSED
+211 NIFTHVED
-220 SHYKMVYINFENQ
+220 EYYKIFSP
-233 NWLDKIYIDYVNQE
+233 KITDEKWFNEVFFHLMNRE
-247 AKKRNILSKTKEK
+247 GRNKKFIFKDRIEDLEK
-260 IENLNKNLKR
+260 NLNK
-270 KERFLKLFNP
+270 KEKFLKLFNP
-280 ELNKIEFEKKDFDE
+280 ELNKIEFKKKDYDQD
-294 NYYEIEYVFN
+294 YYQIEYIFC

-325 FDVLDTVNNGG
+325 FNVLDTLNNGG

-426 DFFEIFDTSEEEG
+426 DFFEIFTTSEEEG

>member
-1 MDFYLLEFRLK
+1 MDFYLLGFRLN

-41 GIFGPNGIGKTAVIK
+41 GIFGRNGIGKTAIIK

-101 NKKHVFEH
+101 NKKHIFEH
-109 SVNLKIENGKIIIT
+109 SINLKIENGKIIIT

-233 NWLDKIYIDYVNQE
+233 NWLDKIYVDYINQE

-325 FDVLDTVNNGG
+325 FDVLDTINNSG

-354 LIEFFAENGKGQFT
+354 LIEFFAENGKGQFV

-426 DFFEIFDTSEEEG
+426 DFFEIFNTFEEEN

>member
-23 NFYKQDIRNFN
+23 NFYKQDIRKFN
-34 RENYNVK
+34 RDNYNVK
-41 GIFGPNGIGKTAVIK
+41 GIFGRNGIGKTAIIK

-63 IVLDS
+63 IVLDN
-68 DYLILKSSLLN
+68 DYLILKNSLLN
-79 EIINK
+79 EMINK
-84 KLKECYLSSEFL
+84 KLKKCHLSTEFL
-96 IIDKN
+96 VIDEEKR
-101 NKKHVFEH
+101 KHIFEH
-109 SVNLKIENGKIIIT
+109 SIDLKLENGKIIIT

-137 LKTLIIENGKINKEK
+137 SRTLIIENGEINKSK
-152 SNYFKNLDEIEKLS
+152 SNYFKNLDGIEKLS

-171 RKSIIKLIIDNV
+171 RKSIVKLLVNDIV
-183 EKNIEKEGTNELK
+183 KGRKNRLE
-196 SEKFEFIYLYVLYLK
+196 SEKFEFIYLYVLYSK
-211 VNVFTHSED
+211 INVFTHLED
-220 SHYKMVYINFENQ
+220 SHYKMVSVNFENQ
-233 NWLDKIYIDYVNQE
+233 NWLDKIYIDYINQE
-247 AKKRNILSKTKEK
+247 GKKRNILLKTKEEINFLK
-260 IENLNKNLKR
+260 KSLKR
-270 KERFLKLFNP
+270 KEKFLKLFNP
-280 ELNKIEFEKKDFDE
+280 EIEKIEFEKKDFDE
-294 NYYEIEYVFN
+294 KYYEIEYIFC
-304 YKDYKINFEYESMGM
+304 YKEYKINFEYESMGM

-354 LIEFFAENGKGQFT
+354 LIEFFAENGKGQFV

-387 DFMTEYQE
+387 DFVTEYQE

-426 DFFEIFDTSEEEG
+426 DFFEIFNT

>member
-1 MDFYLLEFRLK
+1 MEFYLLEFRLK

-23 NFYKQDIRNFN
+23 NFYKQDIRKFN

-41 GIFGPNGIGKTAVIK
+41 GIFGRNGIGKTAIIK

-68 DYLILKSSLLN
+68 DYLTLKNSLLN
-79 EIINK
+79 EMINK
-84 KLKECYLSSEFL
+84 KLKKCYLSTEFL
-96 IIDKN
+96 VIDEDN
-101 NKKHVFEH
+101 RKHIFEH
-109 SVNLKIENGKIIIT
+109 SIDLKLENGKVIII

-137 LKTLIIENGKINKEK
+137 LRTLIIENGEINRSK

-166 MNLLD
+166 MNLLE
-171 RKSIIKLIIDNV
+171 RKSIIKLLVNDIIKDKKSKF
-183 EKNIEKEGTNELK
+183 E
-196 SEKFEFIYLYVLYLK
+196 SEKFEFIYLYALYSK
-211 VNVFTHSED
+211 INVFTHLED
-220 SHYKMVYINFENQ
+220 IHYKMVSVNFENQ
-233 NWLDKIYIDYVNQE
+233 NWLDKIYIDYINQE
-247 AKKRNILSKTKEK
+247 GKKRNILLKTKEEIDFLK
-260 IENLNKNLKR
+260 KSLNR

-280 ELNKIEFEKKDFDE
+280 EIGKIDFEKRDFDE
-294 NYYEIEYVFN
+294 KYYEIEYIFC
-304 YKDYKINFEYESMGM
+304 YKEYKINFEYESMGM

-354 LIEFFAENGKGQFT
+354 LIEFFAENGKGQFV

-387 DFMTEYQE
+387 DFMTEYKE

-426 DFFEIFDTSEEEG
+426 DFFEIFNT

>member
-41 GIFGPNGIGKTAVIK
+41 GIFGRNGIGKTAIIK

-68 DYLILKSSLLN
+68 DYLILKNSLLN
-79 EIINK
+79 EMINK
-84 KLKECYLSSEFL
+84 KLKKCYLSTEFL
-96 IIDKN
+96 VIDEDN
-101 NKKHVFEH
+101 RKHIFEH
-109 SVNLKIENGKIIIT
+109 SIDLKLENGKVIII

-137 LKTLIIENGKINKEK
+137 LRTLIIENGEINRSK

-166 MNLLD
+166 MNLLE
-171 RKSIIKLIIDNV
+171 RKSIIKLLVNDIIKDKKSKF
-183 EKNIEKEGTNELK
+183 E
-196 SEKFEFIYLYVLYLK
+196 SEKFEFIYLYALYSK
-211 VNVFTHSED
+211 INVFTHLED
-220 SHYKMVYINFENQ
+220 IHYKMVSVNFENQ
-233 NWLDKIYIDYVNQE
+233 NWLDKIYIDYINQE
-247 AKKRNILSKTKEK
+247 GKKRNILLKTKEEIDFLK
-260 IENLNKNLKR
+260 KSLNR

-280 ELNKIEFEKKDFDE
+280 EIGKIDFEKRDFDE
-294 NYYEIEYVFN
+294 KYYEIEYIFC
-304 YKDYKINFEYESMGM
+304 YKEYKINFEYESMGM

-354 LIEFFAENGKGQFT
+354 LIEFFAENGKGQFV

-426 DFFEIFDTSEEEG
+426 DFFEIFTTSEQEG

>member
-1 MDFYLLEFRLK
+1 MDFYLLEFRLN
-12 GIKNIEKEIAI
+12 GIKNIEKEIVI
-23 NFYKQDIRNFN
+23 SFYKQDIRNFN

-41 GIFGPNGIGKTAVIK
+41 GIFGRNGIGKTAIIK

-63 IVLDS
+63 IVID
-68 DYLILKSSLLN
+68 DEYLILKNDLLM
-79 EIINK
+79 ELINK
-84 KLKECYLSSEFL
+84 KLKECYLSTEFL
-96 IIDKN
+96 VIDEEN
-101 NKKHVFEH
+101 NKHVLEH
-109 SVNLKIENGKIIIT
+109 VINLKIKNGKVIIT

-137 LKTLIIENGKINKEK
+137 LKTLIILNEKIDKNN
-152 SNYFKNLDEIEKLS
+152 SNYFENLNEIESIS
-166 MNLLD
+166 MNLLSK
-171 RKSIIKLIIDNV
+171 RSIIKLIFENLKENKEYL
-183 EKNIEKEGTNELK
+183 EKIEE
-196 SEKFEFIYLYVLYLK
+196 FEIAYIYILYLK
-211 VNVFTHSED
+211 INIYTHLDDEYYRIFSLKFTDEKWFNDIFFDLMNREGRNKKFISKDRKED
-220 SHYKMVYINFENQ
+220 
-233 NWLDKIYIDYVNQE
+233 L
-247 AKKRNILSKTKEK
+247 EK
-260 IENLNKNLKR
+260 NLNK
-270 KERFLKLFNP
+270 KEKFLKLFNP
-280 ELNKIEFEKKDFDE
+280 ELNKIEFEKKDYDQD
-294 NYYEIEYVFN
+294 YYEIEYIFC
-304 YKDYKINFEYESMGM
+304 YKDYKINLQYESMGM

-325 FDVLDTVNNGG
+325 FDALDTVNNGG

-426 DFFEIFDTSEEEG
+426 DFFEIFNTFEE

>member
-23 NFYKQDIRNFN
+23 NFYKQDIRKFN

-41 GIFGPNGIGKTAVIK
+41 GIFGRNGIGKTAIIK

-68 DYLILKSSLLN
+68 DYLTLKNSLLN
-79 EIINK
+79 EMINK
-84 KLKECYLSSEFL
+84 KLKKCYLSTEFL
-96 IIDKN
+96 VIDEDN
-101 NKKHVFEH
+101 RKHIFEH
-109 SVNLKIENGKIIIT
+109 SIDLKLENGKVIII

-137 LKTLIIENGKINKEK
+137 LRTLIIENGEINRSK

-166 MNLLD
+166 MNLLE
-171 RKSIIKLIIDNV
+171 RKSIIKLLVNDIIKDKKSKF
-183 EKNIEKEGTNELK
+183 E
-196 SEKFEFIYLYVLYLK
+196 SEKFEFIYLYALYSK
-211 VNVFTHSED
+211 INVFTHLED
-220 SHYKMVYINFENQ
+220 IHYKMVSVNFENQ
-233 NWLDKIYIDYVNQE
+233 NWLDKIYIDYINQE
-247 AKKRNILSKTKEK
+247 GKKRNILLKTKEEIDFLK
-260 IENLNKNLKR
+260 KSLNR

-280 ELNKIEFEKKDFDE
+280 EIGKIDFEKRDFDE
-294 NYYEIEYVFN
+294 KYYEIEYIFC
-304 YKDYKINFEYESMGM
+304 YKEYKINFEYESMGM

-354 LIEFFAENGKGQFT
+354 LIEFFAENGKGQFV

-426 DFFEIFDTSEEEG
+426 DFFEIFNT

>member
-1 MDFYLLEFRLK
+1 MEFYLLEFRLN
-12 GIKNIEKEIAI
+12 GIKNIEKTIEIS
-23 NFYKQDIRNFN
+23 FYKQDIRNFN

-41 GIFGPNGIGKTAVIK
+41 GIFGRNGIGKTAVIK

-84 KLKECYLSSEFL
+84 KLKECYLSAEFL
-96 IIDKN
+96 VVDKN
-101 NKKHVFEH
+101 NKKHIFEH
-109 SVNLKIENGKIIIT
+109 SIKLKIENGKIIIT

-137 LKTLIIENGKINKEK
+137 LKTLIIENGNINKEK

-171 RKSIIKLIIDNV
+171 RKSIIKLVIDDV
-183 EKNIEKEGTNELK
+183 EKNIEKYETNELK
-196 SEKFEFIYLYVLYLK
+196 SEKFGFIYLYVLYSK
-211 VNVFTHSED
+211 INVFTHLED

-233 NWLDKIYIDYVNQE
+233 NWLDKIYVDYINQE

-325 FDVLDTVNNGG
+325 FDVLDTVNNSG

-426 DFFEIFDTSEEEG
+426 DFFEIFNTFEEEN

>member
-12 GIKNIEKEIAI
+12 GIKNIEKEITI
-23 NFYKQDIRNFN
+23 NFYKQDIRKFN

-41 GIFGPNGIGKTAVIK
+41 GIFGRNGIGKTAIIK

-68 DYLILKSSLLN
+68 DYLTLKNSLLN
-79 EIINK
+79 EMINK
-84 KLKECYLSSEFL
+84 KLKKCYLSTEFL
-96 IIDKN
+96 VIDEDN
-101 NKKHVFEH
+101 RKHIFEH
-109 SVNLKIENGKIIIT
+109 SIDLKLKNGKVIII

-137 LKTLIIENGKINKEK
+137 LRTLIIENGEINRSK

-166 MNLLD
+166 MNLLE
-171 RKSIIKLIIDNV
+171 RKSIANLMMNNIYENYREIEIEDIGKGNLDFIHIFIFYNKINIFTHVEDEYYKIFSPKITDEKWFNEVFFDLMNREGKNKKLIKKEKKEIENL
-183 EKNIEKEGTNELK
+183 EKNI
-196 SEKFEFIYLYVLYLK
+196 
-211 VNVFTHSED
+211 
-220 SHYKMVYINFENQ
+220 
-233 NWLDKIYIDYVNQE
+233 
-247 AKKRNILSKTKEK
+247 
-260 IENLNKNLKR
+260 KR
-270 KERFLKLFNP
+270 KMAFLKLFNP
-280 ELNKIEFEKKDFDE
+280 EIKKIDFEKRDFDE
-294 NYYEIEYVFN
+294 KYYEIEYIFC
-304 YKDYKINFEYESMGM
+304 YKEYKINFEYESMGM

-325 FDVLDTVNNGG
+325 FDVLDTVNNDG

-354 LIEFFAENGKGQFT
+354 LIEFFAENGKGQFI

-387 DFMTEYQE
+387 DFMTEYKE

-426 DFFEIFDTSEEEG
+426 DFFEIFNT

>member
-1 MDFYLLEFRLK
+1 MEFYLLEFRLN
-12 GIKNIEKEIAI
+12 GIKNIEKEIVI
-23 NFYKQDIRNFN
+23 SFYKQDIRKFN

-41 GIFGPNGIGKTAVIK
+41 GIFGRNGIGKTAVIK

-68 DYLILKSSLLN
+68 DYLILKSGLLN

-84 KLKECYLSSEFL
+84 KLKECYLSAEFL
-96 IIDKN
+96 VVDKN
-101 NKKHVFEH
+101 NKKHIFEH
-109 SVNLKIENGKIIIT
+109 SINLKIENGKIIIT

-137 LKTLIIENGKINKEK
+137 LKTLIIENGKINKNK

-171 RKSIIKLIIDNV
+171 RKSIVNLIMN
-183 EKNIEKEGTNELK
+183 NIYENYGEMKIEDIGKENLD
-196 SEKFEFIYLYVLYLK
+196 FIHMHILYHTI
-211 VNVFTHSED
+211 NIFTHVED
-220 SHYKMVYINFENQ
+220 EYYKIFSP
-233 NWLDKIYIDYVNQE
+233 KITDEKWFNEVFFDLMNRE
-247 AKKRNILSKTKEK
+247 GRNKKFIFKDRIEDLEK
-260 IENLNKNLKR
+260 NLNK
-270 KERFLKLFNP
+270 KEKFLKLFNP

-325 FDVLDTVNNGG
+325 FDVLDTINNGG

-426 DFFEIFDTSEEEG
+426 DFCEIFTTSEEEG

>member
-1 MDFYLLEFRLK
+1 MEFYLLEFRLK

-23 NFYKQDIRNFN
+23 NFYKQDIRKFN
-34 RENYNVK
+34 RDNYNVK
-41 GIFGPNGIGKTAVIK
+41 GIFGRNGIGKTAIIK

-63 IVLDS
+63 IVLDN
-68 DYLILKSSLLN
+68 DYLILKNSLLN
-79 EIINK
+79 EMINK
-84 KLKECYLSSEFL
+84 KLKKCHLSTEFL
-96 IIDKN
+96 VVDEEKR
-101 NKKHVFEH
+101 KHIFEH
-109 SVNLKIENGKIIIT
+109 SIDLKLENGKIIIT

-137 LKTLIIENGKINKEK
+137 SRTLIIENGEINKSK
-152 SNYFKNLDEIEKLS
+152 SNYFKKLDGIEKLS

-171 RKSIIKLIIDNV
+171 RKSIVKLLVNDIV
-183 EKNIEKEGTNELK
+183 KGRKNRLE
-196 SEKFEFIYLYVLYLK
+196 SEKFEFIYLYVLYSK
-211 VNVFTHSED
+211 INVFTHLED
-220 SHYKMVYINFENQ
+220 SHYKMVSVNFENQ
-233 NWLDKIYIDYVNQE
+233 NWLDKIYIDYINQE
-247 AKKRNILSKTKEK
+247 GKKRNILLKTKEEINFLK
-260 IENLNKNLKR
+260 KSLKR
-270 KERFLKLFNP
+270 KEKFLKLFNP
-280 ELNKIEFEKKDFDE
+280 EIEKIEFEKKDFDE
-294 NYYEIEYVFN
+294 KYYEIEYIFC
-304 YKDYKINFEYESMGM
+304 YKEYKINFEYESMGM

-354 LIEFFAENGKGQFT
+354 LIEFFAENGKGQFV

-387 DFMTEYQE
+387 DFVTEYQE

-426 DFFEIFDTSEEEG
+426 DFFEIFNT

>member
-41 GIFGPNGIGKTAVIK
+41 GIFGRNGIGKTAIIK

-68 DYLILKSSLLN
+68 DYLILKNSLLN
-79 EIINK
+79 EMINK
-84 KLKECYLSSEFL
+84 KLKKCYLSTEFL
-96 IIDKN
+96 VIDEDN
-101 NKKHVFEH
+101 RKHIFEH
-109 SVNLKIENGKIIIT
+109 SIDLKLENGKVIII

-137 LKTLIIENGKINKEK
+137 LRTLIIENGGINRSK

-166 MNLLD
+166 MNLLE
-171 RKSIIKLIIDNV
+171 RKSIIKLLVNDIIKDKKSKF
-183 EKNIEKEGTNELK
+183 E
-196 SEKFEFIYLYVLYLK
+196 SEKFEFIYLYALYSK
-211 VNVFTHSED
+211 INVFTHLED
-220 SHYKMVYINFENQ
+220 IHYKMVSVNFENQ
-233 NWLDKIYIDYVNQE
+233 NWLDKIYIDYINQE
-247 AKKRNILSKTKEK
+247 GKKRNILLKTKEEINFLK
-260 IENLNKNLKR
+260 KSLKR
-270 KERFLKLFNP
+270 KEKFLKLFNS
-280 ELNKIEFEKKDFDE
+280 EIEKIEFEKKDFDE
-294 NYYEIEYVFN
+294 KYYEIEYIFC
-304 YKDYKINFEYESMGM
+304 YKEYKINFEYESMGM

-354 LIEFFAENGKGQFT
+354 LIEFFAENGKGQFV

-387 DFMTEYQE
+387 DFVTEYQE

-426 DFFEIFDTSEEEG
+426 DFFEIFNM